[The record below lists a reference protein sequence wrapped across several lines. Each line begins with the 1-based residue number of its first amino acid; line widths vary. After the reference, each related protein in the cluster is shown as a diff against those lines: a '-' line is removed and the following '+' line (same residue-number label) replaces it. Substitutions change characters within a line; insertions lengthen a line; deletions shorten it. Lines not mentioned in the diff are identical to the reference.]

1 MRAANSAS
9 AIVNISDYRGNGK
22 NQYRISRK
30 TSHKADAKTEKLLEK
45 FRRLGYEQ
53 QRRLLSYTKGYVLD
67 TLGEA
72 NVYTM
77 EQEFR
82 FIMEIGIS
90 EYSHALK
97 NIDRKADK
105 LLEGKN

>member
-1 MRAANSAS
+1 MRAVGAAS

-22 NQYRISRK
+22 KRCRINRK
-30 TSHKADAKTEKLLEK
+30 NNSIDAKAEELFEK
-45 FRRLGYEQ
+45 FRRLEYEQ
-53 QRRLLSYTKGYVLD
+53 QGSLLSFAKGYILD

-82 FIMEIGIS
+82 FIMEIGMS
-90 EYSHALK
+90 KYSHALK

-105 LLEGKN
+105 LLEGKD

>member
-1 MRAANSAS
+1 MRAAGVAS
-9 AIVNISDYRGNGK
+9 AIVNISDYRSNGK
-22 NQYRISRK
+22 KRCRINQKNNSIDP
-30 TSHKADAKTEKLLEK
+30 KAAKLFEK

-53 QRRLLSYTKGYVLD
+53 QRYLLSFAKGYVLD

-82 FIMEIGIS
+82 FIMEIGMS
-90 EYSHALK
+90 KYSHALK

>member
-1 MRAANSAS
+1 MRAAGVAS
-9 AIVNISDYRGNGK
+9 AIVNISDYRSNGK
-22 NQYRISRK
+22 KQCRINLK
-30 TSHKADAKTEKLLEK
+30 TNHKADAKEEKLFEK

-53 QRRLLSYTKGYVLD
+53 QRRLLSFAKGYILD

-72 NVYTM
+72 NMYTM

-82 FIMEIGIS
+82 FIMEIGMS
-90 EYSHALK
+90 KYSHALK

-105 LLEGKN
+105 LLEEKN

>member
-1 MRAANSAS
+1 MRAVGAAS
-9 AIVNISDYRGNGK
+9 AIVNISDYRSNGK
-22 NQYRISRK
+22 KRCRINRK
-30 TSHKADAKTEKLLEK
+30 NNSIDPKAAKLFEK

-53 QRRLLSYTKGYVLD
+53 QRYLLSFAKGYVLD

-82 FIMEIGIS
+82 FIMEIGMS
-90 EYSHALK
+90 KYSHALK
-97 NIDRKADK
+97 NIDREADE
-105 LLEGKN
+105 LLEGKH